1 MKIVIPSKRVSV
13 SHISTL
19 MRVVQ
24 VSMREIAA
32 RGVTAESNSFP
43 VLYCET
49 EVEDISGNIVFI
61 FIFYGKETGF
71 KMSEYTNQVGESLV
85 EELIT
90 YINGNSQASLWGFSV
105 VDKNSPSSDLQ
116 SRMEQLRKVLNR
128 YNGSFIEHAGRVVT
142 FDGESFNVQ
151 I

>member
-1 MKIVIPSKRVSV
+1 
-13 SHISTL
+13 
-19 MRVVQ
+19 
-24 VSMREIAA
+24 
-32 RGVTAESNSFP
+32 
-43 VLYCET
+43 
-49 EVEDISGNIVFI
+49 
-61 FIFYGKETGF
+61 
-71 KMSEYTNQVGESLV
+71 MSEYTNQVGESLV
-85 EELIT
+85 EELIA

-105 VDKNSPSSDLQ
+105 VDKNSPSGDLQ